1 MLNDFAFA
9 VKDGDEKPYAGTVLF
24 AADAVLEALIERP
37 PLANG
42 GGILVKS
49 SCWHDLESAVKV
61 AAAWLL
67 PVVRDTLLVV
77 PHADPRAVLT
87 AWKEL
92 AGMPGIPRLGRLLD
106 AARHGRYEEAQKLFV
121 I

>member
-24 AADAVLEALIERP
+24 AADAVLEALIGRP
-37 PLANG
+37 PLPN

-67 PVVRDTLLVV
+67 PSVRDTLLMV
-77 PHADPRAVLT
+77 PHDDPSAALT

-92 AGMPGIPRLGRLLD
+92 AAIPGIRRLGRLLD
-106 AARHGRYEEAQKLFV
+106 AARHGRYEEVQELFV
-121 I
+121 LD

>member
-24 AADAVLEALIERP
+24 AADAVLEALVERP
-37 PLANG
+37 PLEN

-49 SCWHDLESAVKV
+49 YCWHDLESAVKV
-61 AAAWLL
+61 AAAWRL
-67 PVVRDTLLVV
+67 PEVRDKLLVV
-77 PHADPRAVLT
+77 PHDDPRAVLT

-92 AGMPGIPRLGRLLD
+92 AAVPGIRRLARLLD
-106 AARHGRYEEAQKLFV
+106 AARHGRYEEVQKLLD
-121 I
+121 ID

>member
-37 PLANG
+37 PHPD

-67 PVVRDTLLVV
+67 PRVRCQLLEV
-77 PHADPRAVLT
+77 PHDDPRAVLT

-92 AGMPGIPRLGRLLD
+92 AAEPEIRRLARLLD
-106 AARHGRYEEAQKLFV
+106 AARRGRYEEAQRLFV
-121 I
+121 ID

>member
-9 VKDGDEKPYAGTVLF
+9 VKDGEEKPYAGTVLF
-24 AADAVLEALIERP
+24 AADAVLEALIARP
-37 PLANG
+37 PLAN

-67 PVVRDTLLVV
+67 PKVRDKLLMV
-77 PHADPRAVLT
+77 PHDDPKAVLT
-87 AWKEL
+87 AWREL
-92 AGMPGIPRLGRLLD
+92 AAMPAIPRLGQLLN
-106 AARHGRYEEAQKLFV
+106 AARHRRYEEAQKLF
-121 I
+121 IL

>member
-1 MLNDFAFA
+1 MLKDFAFA
-9 VKDGDEKPYAGTVLF
+9 VKDGEEKPYSGTVLF

-42 GGILVKS
+42 GILVKS

-61 AAAWLL
+61 AAVWRL
-67 PVVRDTLLVV
+67 PRVRDKLLMV
-77 PHADPRAVLT
+77 PHDDPRAVQA

-92 AGMPGIPRLGRLLD
+92 AAVPEIPRLGQLLN
-106 AARHGRYEEAQKLFV
+106 AARQGHYEEVQKLFV
-121 I
+121 L

>member
-24 AADAVLEALIERP
+24 AADAVLEALIEHP
-37 PLANG
+37 PLES

-49 SCWHDLESAVKV
+49 YCWHDLESAVKV

-67 PVVRDTLLVV
+67 PQVRDKLRVV
-77 PHADPRAVLT
+77 LHDDQRAVLA

-92 AGMPGIPRLGRLLD
+92 AAVPEIPRLARLLD
-106 AARHGRYEEAQKLFV
+106 AARHGGYEEVQKLFV
-121 I
+121 MY

>member
-9 VKDGDEKPYAGTVLF
+9 VKDGDEKSYAGTVLF

-37 PLANG
+37 PLEN

-49 SCWHDLESAVKV
+49 YCWHDLESAVKV
-61 AAAWLL
+61 AAAWLRPL
-67 PVVRDTLLVV
+67 VRRQLLMV
-77 PHADPRAVLT
+77 PHDDPRAVLT
-87 AWKEL
+87 AWKKL
-92 AGMPGIPRLGRLLD
+92 AAVPGIPRLARLLD
-106 AARHGRYEEAQKLFV
+106 AARHGRYEEAQELFV